1 MTVWTVIFLK
11 RHLKRIGWVTLT
23 VACIWLWG
31 IVTDSQGLRESLLRL
46 HVVGASNS
54 EADQEVKLQARDAVL
69 ASLEEG
75 LRDMTDPRA
84 AYDYVARMLPQVE
97 SAANRALAAAGFSE
111 TVEVSLTEE
120 AFPTREYDTF
130 SLPAGV
136 YKALRVVIGEGEG
149 RNWWCVVFPRLCM
162 GAEGQFVETASVAGL
177 DPELAGT
184 LEGEYEL
191 RFWVLEKIGEMKNR
205 FFEASE

>member
-1 MTVWTVIFLK
+1 MK
-11 RHLKRIGWVTLT
+11 RHLKRIGWVALT

-31 IVTDSQGLRESLLRL
+31 IVTDSCNLREELLRL

-54 EADQEVKLQARDAVL
+54 EEDQAVKLQVRDAVL
-69 ASLEEG
+69 DSLEEG
-75 LRDMTDPRA
+75 LRDMTDPQA
-84 AYDYVARMLPQVE
+84 AYEYVARMLPQVE
-97 SAANRALAAAGFSE
+97 SAANRALAAAGFSD

-149 RNWWCVVFPRLCM
+149 KNWWCVVFPQLCM
-162 GAEGQFVETASVAGL
+162 GTEEEFVETANAAGL

-184 LEGEYEL
+184 LEGDYEL
-191 RFWVLEKIGEMKNR
+191 RFWVLEKLGELKNH
-205 FFEASE
+205 FFDPST

>member
-1 MTVWTVIFLK
+1 MK
-11 RHLKRIGWVTLT
+11 RHLKRIGWVALT

-31 IVTDSQGLRESLLRL
+31 IVTDSADLREELLRL

-54 EADQEVKLQARDAVL
+54 EEDQAVKLQVRDAVL

-75 LRDMTDPRA
+75 LQDMTDPKE
-84 AYDYVARMLPQVE
+84 AYDYVARMLPRVE
-97 SAANRALAAAGFSE
+97 EAANRCLAAAGFSE
-111 TVEVSLTEE
+111 TVQVSLTEE

-149 RNWWCVVFPRLCM
+149 KNWWCVVFPQLCV
-162 GAEGQFVETASVAGL
+162 GTQAQFVETANAAGL

-184 LEGEYEL
+184 LEGDYEL
-191 RFWVLEKIGEMKNR
+191 RFWVLEKLGELKNQ
-205 FFEASE
+205 FFGSSA

>member
-1 MTVWTVIFLK
+1 MK
-11 RHLKRIGWVTLT
+11 RHIKRIAWVALS

-31 IVTDSQGLRESLLRL
+31 IVTDSNHLRENFLRL

-54 EADQEVKLQARDAVL
+54 EEDQAVKLQVRDAVL

-75 LRDMTDPRA
+75 LSDMTDPKA

-97 SAANRALAAAGFSE
+97 AAANRALAVAGFSE

-136 YKALRVVIGEGEG
+136 YRALRVVIGEGEG
-149 RNWWCVVFPRLCM
+149 RNWWCVVFPQLC
-162 GAEGQFVETASVAGL
+162 GAEGEFVETAGAAGL
-177 DPELAGT
+177 TPELAGS

-191 RFWVLEKIGEMKNR
+191 RFWVLEKLGELKNR
-205 FFEASE
+205 IFSSSP

>member
-1 MTVWTVIFLK
+1 MK
-11 RHLKRIGWVTLT
+11 RHMKRIGWVALT

-31 IVTDSQGLRESLLRL
+31 IVTDSGVLRENLLRL

-54 EADQEVKLQARDAVL
+54 QEDQAVKLQVRDAVL
-69 ASLEEG
+69 GSLEEG
-75 LRDMTDPRA
+75 LRDMTDPQEA
-84 AYDYVARMLPQVE
+84 WDYVSRMLPQVE
-97 SAANRALAAAGFSE
+97 AAANRALAAAGFSE
-111 TVEVSLTEE
+111 TVQVSLTEE

-149 RNWWCVVFPRLCM
+149 KNWWCVVFPQLC
-162 GAEGQFVETASVAGL
+162 GAEGEFVETASTAGL
-177 DPELAGT
+177 DPELARS

-191 RFWVLEKIGEMKNR
+191 RFWVLEKLGELKNR
-205 FFEASE
+205 IFSSST

>member
-1 MTVWTVIFLK
+1 MK
-11 RHLKRIGWVTLT
+11 RHMKRIGWVALT

-31 IVTDSQGLRESLLRL
+31 IVTDSGDLRENLLRL

-54 EADQEVKLQARDAVL
+54 QEDQAVKLQVRDAVL
-69 ASLEEG
+69 GSLEEG
-75 LRDMTDPRA
+75 LRDMTDPQEA
-84 AYDYVARMLPQVE
+84 WDYVSRMLPQVE
-97 SAANRALAAAGFSE
+97 AAANRALAAAGFSE
-111 TVEVSLTEE
+111 TVQVSLTEE

-149 RNWWCVVFPRLCM
+149 KNWWCVVFPQLC
-162 GAEGQFVETASVAGL
+162 GAEGEFVETASTAGL
-177 DPELAGT
+177 DPELAKS

-191 RFWVLEKIGEMKNR
+191 RFWVLEKLGELKNR
-205 FFEASE
+205 IFSSST

>member
-1 MTVWTVIFLK
+1 MK
-11 RHLKRIGWVTLT
+11 RHMKRIGWVALT

-31 IVTDSQGLRESLLRL
+31 IVTDSGDLRENLLRL

-54 EADQEVKLQARDAVL
+54 AEDQAVKLQVRDAVL
-69 ASLEEG
+69 GSLEEG
-75 LRDMTDPRA
+75 LRDMTDPQEA
-84 AYDYVARMLPQVE
+84 WDYVSRMLPQVE
-97 SAANRALAAAGFSE
+97 AAANRALAAAGFSE
-111 TVEVSLTEE
+111 TVQVSLTEE

-149 RNWWCVVFPRLCM
+149 KNWWCVVFPQLC
-162 GAEGQFVETASVAGL
+162 GAEGEFVETASTAGL
-177 DPELAGT
+177 DPELARS

-191 RFWVLEKIGEMKNR
+191 RFWVLEKLGELKNR
-205 FFEASE
+205 IFSSST